1 MSELEEKI
9 AAWRGQLIAGGIES
23 SAILDELESHLLEEV
38 DIRLGCGNSEAQAFE
53 HAVQW
58 MGALIHSGRF
68 AMFNLDQAIAEW
80 RRQMAAGGNKNS
92 TILDE
97 LESHLRDDIRT
108 RVAAGDLEARAFE
121 LAVAKMGSPSV
132 VRNEFNKINRPTC
145 WPVKIGISLWMVMAV
160 LVAGVVARQFHFGK
174 LTPLLTVHIMAL
186 TTGYLAVFLAGA
198 FGLYYVGMQWSGKLS
213 PQLQLSLYR
222 AARAFTGISAG
233 LIVAGLFLGTIWNK
247 QIRGVYWGGS
257 LREIGAVC
265 VLMWLAVL
273 WVMERRNQ
281 QNIYLRMLACVAG
294 NVVVSLAWFG
304 VVILMADPGLK
315 YLGSYWPLEIFV
327 AIHLVI
333 LALGFSRRFETAKA

>member
-38 DIRLGCGNSEAQAFE
+38 DIRLACGNSEAQAFE

-58 MGALIHSGRF
+58 MGALIHNGRF